1 VAPPLKDQF
10 GPDVVER
17 IADTLP
23 VDRASF
29 VAQCLEGFAEL
40 ELMDRARH
48 IAQVMH
54 RHLDDDPAVAVRQV
68 HAAIGS
74 ERLPG
79 MSAFFYNPH
88 SEFIG
93 RYGVPAYDESMA
105 AMADLTKVFTAE
117 FCIRPFLEQYPQTMD
132 RLHEWATDPDE
143 HVRRLV
149 SEGTRPRLP
158 WGRRLP
164 AFIADPHPVVE
175 LLDLLKDDPSEY
187 VLRSVGNNLN
197 DISKDHPELAVG
209 IARTWSPGRGPLVR
223 RGLRTLIKAGDPE
236 ALAVLGYSPSSV
248 SARAELPAEITIG
261 ERMPIIV
268 ELHGQGPV
276 LLDIAVHF
284 VKANGGTSRKVFKG
298 AEIDL
303 EGSAVIRRSISFAQ
317 HSTRRH
323 YPGPH
328 RVEALVNGRAHEL
341 GVVLVRP
348 MPGSPA

>member
-1 VAPPLKDQF
+1 MAAPLKDQF

-17 IADTLP
+17 IAESLP
-23 VDRASF
+23 VDRTSF
-29 VAQCLEGFAEL
+29 VAQCLDGFAEL

-48 IAQVMH
+48 IARVMH
-54 RHLDDDPAVAVRQV
+54 THLDDDPSVAVRQV
-68 HAAIGS
+68 HDAIGS
-74 ERLPG
+74 DRLAG

-93 RYGVPAYDESMA
+93 RYGLPAYAESMA
-105 AMADLTKVFTAE
+105 AMVDLTKVFTAE
-117 FCIRPFLEQYPQTMD
+117 FCIRPFLEQYPQTME
-132 RLHEWATDPDE
+132 RLHEWASDPNE

-164 AFIADPHPVVE
+164 AFITDPHPVVA
-175 LLDLLKDDPSEY
+175 LLELLKDDPSDY

-197 DISKDHPELAVG
+197 DISKDHPELAVE
-209 IARTWSPGRGPLVR
+209 IARAWSPGRGPLVR

-236 ALAVLGYSPSSV
+236 ALAVLGYSASSV
-248 SARAELPAEITIG
+248 SARADLPSEITIG
-261 ERMPIIV
+261 ERLPISIA
-268 ELHGQGPV
+268 LHGHGPV

-284 VKANGGTSRKVFKG
+284 VKANGSTSRKVFKG
-298 AEIDL
+298 GEVELD
-303 EGSAVIRRSISFAQ
+303 GNAVIRRSISFAQ

-328 RVEALVNGRAHEL
+328 RVEALINGRAQEL
-341 GVVLVRP
+341 GVVLVRQ